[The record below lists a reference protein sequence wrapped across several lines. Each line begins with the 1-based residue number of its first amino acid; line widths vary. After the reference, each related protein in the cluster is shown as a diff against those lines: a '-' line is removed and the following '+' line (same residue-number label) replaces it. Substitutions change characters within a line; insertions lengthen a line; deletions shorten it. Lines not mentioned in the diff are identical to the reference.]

1 MKVFPVDSVVT
12 TLGDDGLPVYDRPY
26 VSADLRNVYSNFF
39 TNGVFLNE
47 STSLQVTAATGGMS
61 VNVAAGSCHIN
72 GAFGVE
78 TEQKSFDIEAASAS
92 NDRIDTVVA
101 RLDLSIE
108 ERSLELYVLKG
119 TPSASPTRPSLT
131 RNETVW
137 ELGLADV
144 RVPKGA
150 TSISQAT
157 VTDTRP
163 EDVRCGVVTPFA
175 ELDTTSLFL
184 QLQAATDEAVEAMKG
199 ALDGTT
205 AGHLQMQIDQT
216 NATVATTK
224 WLKPAQKIQSG
235 TDLDTLTEP
244 GSWYTDES
252 GTHFPN
258 APTEVTES
266 FLLYVYEG
274 GGFLVQE
281 MSCIGGTFRRWWRA
295 SWTQWVRVLEPDGP
309 LPLKDGGT
317 GADNAADARTA
328 LGLGDL
334 YARAP
339 YVRSKS
345 ATGALYAVTVVKT
358 ITNQYLEVMSAS
370 QVRSTIGREPAWGR
384 DFAVVV
390 NGDEAATTNQVHTLL
405 NTSTHAIDAR
415 VWSERGGSPVA
426 GAMRLDVL
434 IYAG

>member
-39 TNGVFLNE
+39 SNGVFLNE

-108 ERSLELYVLKG
+108 ERSLELYVIKG
-119 TPSASPTRPSLT
+119 TASASPTRPSLT

-144 RVPKGA
+144 YVPKGA
-150 TSISQAT
+150 TAIGQAI
-157 VTDTRP
+157 VTDTRL

-175 ELDTTSLFL
+175 KLDTTSLFL

-205 AGHLQMQIDQT
+205 AGHLQTQIDET
-216 NATVATTK
+216 NATVETTK
-224 WLKPAQKIQSG
+224 WLKPANEIPSG

-244 GSWYTDES
+244 GSWFCGEASSVT
-252 GTHFPN
+252 N
-258 APTEVTES
+258 APE
-266 FLLYVYEG
+266 
-274 GGFLVQE
+274 
-281 MSCIGGTFRRWWRA
+281 
-295 SWTQWVRVLEPDGP
+295 
-309 LPLKDGGT
+309 
-317 GADNAADARTA
+317 
-328 LGLGDL
+328 
-334 YARAP
+334 
-339 YVRSKS
+339 S
-345 ATGALYAVTVVKT
+345 ATGAFALYVYSVSGGGLIQELVSSSGRSWTRAVPGEW
-358 ITNQYLEVMSAS
+358 LEMTGPSMESYGELLWNGRIAEGGTLVIPNANRYGVMAVSYSSHSPVGLAMHYINTS
-370 QVRSTIGREPAWGR
+370 GKHVISGAAGSSDVDGLSLSGLKFRSDDGVAWTADDLEILSLWGSGTTIGGQWG
-384 DFAVVV
+384 
-390 NGDEAATTNQVHTLL
+390 NEASSKTL
-405 NTSTHAIDAR
+405 TIWG
-415 VWSERGGSPVA
+415 VIPSPVTQ
-426 GAMRLDVL
+426 RVV
-434 IYAG
+434 

>member
-39 TNGVFLNE
+39 SNGVFLNE

-108 ERSLELYVLKG
+108 ERSLELYVVKG
-119 TPSASPTRPSLT
+119 TASASPTRPSLT

-144 RVPKGA
+144 YVPKGA
-150 TSISQAT
+150 TAIGQAI
-157 VTDTRP
+157 VTDTRL

-175 ELDTTSLFL
+175 KLDTTSLFL

-205 AGHLQMQIDQT
+205 AGHLQTQIDET
-216 NATVATTK
+216 NATVETTK
-224 WLKPAQKIQSG
+224 WLKPANEIPSG

-244 GSWYTDES
+244 GSWSCTADAS
-252 GTHFPN
+252 AGVTHKPDGVDGAF
-258 APTEVTES
+258 V
-266 FLLYVYEG
+266 LYVYEQQG
-274 GGFLVQE
+274 GG
-281 MSCIGGTFRRWWRA
+281 
-295 SWTQWVRVLEPDGP
+295 
-309 LPLKDGGT
+309 
-317 GADNAADARTA
+317 
-328 LGLGDL
+328 
-334 YARAP
+334 
-339 YVRSKS
+339 
-345 ATGALYAVTVVKT
+345 
-358 ITNQYLEVMSAS
+358 
-370 QVRSTIGREPAWGR
+370 
-384 DFAVVV
+384 
-390 NGDEAATTNQVHTLL
+390 
-405 NTSTHAIDAR
+405 
-415 VWSERGGSPVA
+415 
-426 GAMRLDVL
+426 
-434 IYAG
+434 

>member
-39 TNGVFLNE
+39 SNGVFLNE

-108 ERSLELYVLKG
+108 ERSLELYVIKG
-119 TPSASPTRPSLT
+119 TASASPTRPSLT

-144 RVPKGA
+144 YVPKGA
-150 TSISQAT
+150 TAIGQAI
-157 VTDTRP
+157 VTDTRL

-175 ELDTTSLFL
+175 KLDTTSLFL

-205 AGHLQMQIDQT
+205 AGHLQTQIDET
-216 NATVATTK
+216 NATVETTK
-224 WLKPAQKIQSG
+224 WLKPVNEIQSG

-244 GSWYTDES
+244 GSWFCGDSTD
-252 GTHFPN
+252 
-258 APTEVTES
+258 VTNIPDGVGDE
-266 FLLYVYEG
+266 FLLYVYSG
-274 GGFLVQE
+274 GG
-281 MSCIGGTFRRWWRA
+281 
-295 SWTQWVRVLEPDGP
+295 
-309 LPLKDGGT
+309 
-317 GADNAADARTA
+317 
-328 LGLGDL
+328 
-334 YARAP
+334 
-339 YVRSKS
+339 RSS
-345 ATGALYAVTVVKT
+345 
-358 ITNQYLEVMSAS
+358 
-370 QVRSTIGREPAWGR
+370 
-384 DFAVVV
+384 
-390 NGDEAATTNQVHTLL
+390 
-405 NTSTHAIDAR
+405 
-415 VWSERGGSPVA
+415 
-426 GAMRLDVL
+426 
-434 IYAG
+434 